1 MVQTK
6 SIYIYGSGGHGKVVG
21 EIARLNGYENIIFLD
36 DKKGLKFNKNL
47 AKFDV
52 IIAVGDNK
60 IRAKLQEK
68 VLNLGFNVVSLI
80 HPKAVISKSA
90 VINQGVVVMAG
101 AIINPDAIIEDGVII
116 NSAAVI
122 EHECVIRKFAHI
134 SPNSALAG
142 GVTVGEFCH
151 LGLGSSVIQ
160 NIKIGKNSVV
170 GAGAVVINNIPS
182 NSVAVGVP
190 AKVIKNL
197 KLKSLLDKESIFI
210 YYESWE
216 FDCCGKSFS
225 VRDKIDWSVDLDIE
239 LKIDKFNIELYYDG
253 HCRAI
258 NPYSLVGIVKSINK
272 LYKDDNGNRLVKC
285 CINTNRFEENYEDY
299 RFFGYI
305 VEIENFTLK
314 ECKE

>member
-36 DKKGLKFNKNL
+36 DKKGLKFSKNL
-47 AKFDV
+47 AKFDI

-101 AIINPDAIIEDGVII
+101 AIINPDAIIKDGVII

-122 EHECVIRKFAHI
+122 EHECVIKKFAHI

-142 GVTVGEFCH
+142 GVVVGEFCH
-151 LGLGSSVIQ
+151 LGIGSSVIQ
-160 NIKIGKNSVV
+160 NIEIGKNSVV
-170 GAGAVVINNIPS
+170 GAGAVVINNIPA
-182 NSVAVGVP
+182 NSVVVGVP
-190 AKVIKNL
+190 AKVIKQN
-197 KLKSLLDKESIFI
+197 
-210 YYESWE
+210 W
-216 FDCCGKSFS
+216 
-225 VRDKIDWSVDLDIE
+225 
-239 LKIDKFNIELYYDG
+239 
-253 HCRAI
+253 
-258 NPYSLVGIVKSINK
+258 
-272 LYKDDNGNRLVKC
+272 
-285 CINTNRFEENYEDY
+285 
-299 RFFGYI
+299 
-305 VEIENFTLK
+305 
-314 ECKE
+314 